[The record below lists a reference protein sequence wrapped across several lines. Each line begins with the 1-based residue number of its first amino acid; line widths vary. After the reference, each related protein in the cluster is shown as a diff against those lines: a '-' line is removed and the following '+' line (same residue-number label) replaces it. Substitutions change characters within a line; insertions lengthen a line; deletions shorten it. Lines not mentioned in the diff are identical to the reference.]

1 MIEVIWLNFQ
11 KGSYLLMVLLC
22 WPFNSLYYSPS
33 LGKVALH
40 DFVTCL
46 AAQATSKDVA
56 LSTQTLNELKG
67 RWTLH
72 QPKSSNWPEMTT
84 FHEYN
89 FGLENTCIANTLHC
103 HRKKGELW
111 WIVIIKSTSIHCKER
126 ARTESILARCLFFLH
141 IFCLL
146 LRDDSFR
153 RDS

>member
-11 KGSYLLMVLLC
+11 KGSYLLMVLLY

-56 LSTQTLNELKG
+56 LSTQTSNELKG

-84 FHEYN
+84 FHTDL
-89 FGLENTCIANTLHC
+89 F
-103 HRKKGELW
+103 KGP
-111 WIVIIKSTSIHCKER
+111 KGGFRS
-126 ARTESILARCLFFLH
+126 FY
-141 IFCLL
+141 FCLSFSYYRCDDWVSNSCFKVNSAIFTKISWWKNSSNTMREKL
-146 LRDDSFR
+146 LHV
-153 RDS
+153 